1 MTIQRTCRR
10 QLLLYIMAKKQKL
23 FAASVVIKN
32 NLFTHQVTV
41 NNSELF
47 DNVRLNNSENGI
59 QGASFCMDI
68 QIDWFG

>member
-10 QLLLYIMAKKQKL
+10 QLLCILWQKNRSCSQL
-23 FAASVVIKN
+23 LLSLKN

-68 QIDWFG
+68 QIDWLG

>member
-32 NLFTHQVTV
+32 NLSTHQVTV

-68 QIDWFG
+68 QIDWLG